1 MARAVVAGAGL
12 VLALAGCGGGHARRP
27 AVKKPAPAPKFSAI
41 LTAPTH
47 RPKANTPWRY
57 TIYVTDLHGRP
68 IAARVRMQVLFSG
81 FPAGQV
87 DNGKTF
93 SFAGTWRE
101 PQNSPVIWPP
111 ASRGRALTFE
121 ALVTARGQTKKLDYA
136 IRVR

>member
-12 VLALAGCGGGHARRP
+12 ALALAGCGGGHARP
-27 AVKKPAPAPKFSAI
+27 VAKPKVEPKFSAS

-47 RPKANTPWRY
+47 RPKANAPWRY

-68 IAARVRMQVLFSG
+68 IAAKVRMQVLFNG

-101 PQNSPVIWPP
+101 PRNAPVIWPP

-121 ALVTARGQTKKLDYA
+121 ALVTARGQMKKLDYA

>member
-12 VLALAGCGGGHARRP
+12 ALALAGCGGGHARP
-27 AVKKPAPAPKFSAI
+27 ATTKPKVEPKFSAS

-47 RPKANTPWRY
+47 RPKANAPWRY

-68 IAARVRMQVLFSG
+68 IAAKVRMQVLFNG

-101 PQNSPVIWPP
+101 PRNAPVIWPP

>member
-12 VLALAGCGGGHARRP
+12 ALALAGCAGGHARH
-27 AVKKPAPAPKFSAI
+27 AVKKPAPAPRFSAT
-41 LTAPTH
+41 LRAPTH
-47 RPKANTPWRY
+47 HPRANTPWRY

-68 IAARVRMQVLFSG
+68 IAAKVRMEVLFNG

-93 SFAGTWRE
+93 LFAGTWRE
-101 PQNSPVIWPP
+101 PQGSPVIWPP
-111 ASRGRALTFE
+111 ASRGRSLTFE